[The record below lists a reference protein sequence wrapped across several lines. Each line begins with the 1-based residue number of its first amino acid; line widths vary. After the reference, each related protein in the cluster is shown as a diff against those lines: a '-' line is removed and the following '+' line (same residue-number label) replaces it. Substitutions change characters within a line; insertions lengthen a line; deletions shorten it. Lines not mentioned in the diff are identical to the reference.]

1 MAQLLTGSIC
11 LTDIPADKISLFE
24 KNGKKY
30 LNVTVWINDKE
41 DERGNIAS
49 IQVSQSKDERESGAK
64 KVYIG
69 NLKQPGKAT
78 EAKAVTVKQSAKND
92 NDLPF

>member
-69 NLKQPGKAT
+69 NLKQPGKA
-78 EAKAVTVKQSAKND
+78 KPSN